1 MEILKEREK
10 ETNSRGRENKES
22 KKNDIEKKDEQI
34 IIERQMRAVRR

>member
-1 MEILKEREK
+1 MEILKVRGK
-10 ETNSRGRENKES
+10 ATNSRGRENKES